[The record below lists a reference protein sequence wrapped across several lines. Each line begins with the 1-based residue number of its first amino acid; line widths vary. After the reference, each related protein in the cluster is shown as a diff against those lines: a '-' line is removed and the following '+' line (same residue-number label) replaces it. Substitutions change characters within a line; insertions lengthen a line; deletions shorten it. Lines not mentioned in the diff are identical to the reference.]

1 MSTPMDHIA
10 YLSQEIGP
18 RPAGTEEANSSK
30 LRSILLSACKK
41 MPIYL
46 RKSNISPATPMRL

>member
-18 RPAGTEEANSSK
+18 RPAGTEEEQQAALYITSV
-30 LRSILLSACKK
+30 CKK

-46 RKSNISPATPMRL
+46 RKSKTSPVIPTRL

>member
-18 RPAGTEEANSSK
+18 RPAGTEENSK
-30 LRSILLSACKK
+30 RRSILPSACKK

-46 RKSNISPATPMRL
+46 RKSKTSPVIPTRL